1 MLLLQLRMRLPP
13 TERTARPVARDE
25 NVPSLTPRIAYQA
38 RVTQPAAFSARAQ
51 LPTQLGALTGVR
63 GVAAWLVVFFH
74 ARPWTE
80 GLFHP
85 ALLKVFSYGYL
96 AVDLFF
102 MLSGFVIWHNY
113 AQRLAAGGP
122 RATRSFLWRRFA
134 RVWPLHGAMIAA
146 FAVFAVIMG
155 TLGADLS
162 RFPPGHLPY
171 HVALIQAWGFI
182 NPLKW
187 NDPSWSISTE
197 MAAYLLFPA
206 LVVLLRR
213 RWISGGGWLVVGG
226 AMLAGLAAL
235 FAAHGFRSLS
245 ADIASLGLWRCIAE
259 FAIGALVC
267 VGWSRRQEM
276 SALVPLAA
284 LAVILCA
291 GYMFALPEIVIAPPA
306 FAATLL
312 ALALSGVPA
321 RLFDTAPL
329 RYLGEISYSTYLSHS
344 FIGAVATALA
354 SGAVLGAAG
363 LTVYCLA
370 VLAASVVLY
379 HRLEKPAQ
387 RWLQAHTPRWFEG
400 SRPLATG

>member
-1 MLLLQLRMRLPP
+1 MKNDATPLHSRGKSLIRPGVTVSAAPLSRSALP
-13 TERTARPVARDE
+13 
-25 NVPSLTPRIAYQA
+25 N
-38 RVTQPAAFSARAQ
+38 
-51 LPTQLGALTGVR
+51 QLGALTGVR
-63 GVAAWLVVFFH
+63 GVAAWLVVLFH

-85 ALLKVFSYGYL
+85 ALLKVFSFGYL

-113 AQRLAAGGP
+113 ARRLAAGGP

-146 FAVFAVIMG
+146 FALFAAIMG
-155 TLGADLS
+155 ALGSDLS
-162 RFPPGHLPY
+162 RFPPSHLPY
-171 HVALIQAWGFI
+171 HLALIQAWGFI
-182 NPLKW
+182 DPLKW

-206 LVVLLRR
+206 LVVLLSR
-213 RWISGGGWLVVGG
+213 RWVARGGWVVLG
-226 AMLAGLAAL
+226 AAALAAL
-235 FAAHGFRSLS
+235 ALLFAVHGYKSLG
-245 ADIASLGLWRCIAE
+245 ADIAGLGLWRCIGE
-259 FAIGALVC
+259 FAVGALIC
-267 VGWSRRQEM
+267 VGWSRRP
-276 SALVPLAA
+276 SLPVIVPLAV
-284 LAVILCA
+284 LAAILGA
-291 GYMFALPEIVIAPPA
+291 GYAWNLPEIMVAPPA

-312 ALALSGVPA
+312 TLALSGLPA
-321 RLFDTAPL
+321 RLFDTRAL

-354 SGAVLGAAG
+354 GGAVLGAGGMA
-363 LTVYCLA
+363 LYCLA

-387 RWLQAHTPRWFEG
+387 RWLQAHTPRWIESSPG
-400 SRPLATG
+400 LAAG

>member
-1 MLLLQLRMRLPP
+1 MSDDASSAAVP
-13 TERTARPVARDE
+13 TGPV
-25 NVPSLTPRIAYQA
+25 
-38 RVTQPAAFSARAQ
+38 
-51 LPTQLGALTGVR
+51 QLGALTGVR
-63 GVAAWLVVFFH
+63 GIAAWLVVFFH

-80 GLFHP
+80 GLLHP
-85 ALLKVFSYGYL
+85 ALLGVFAYGYL

-113 AQRLAAGGP
+113 ARRLAAGGP

-155 TLGADLS
+155 ALGADLS

-171 HVALIQAWGFI
+171 HLALIQAWGFI

-206 LVVLLRR
+206 LVVLLGRGWVSR
-213 RWISGGGWLVVGG
+213 GGWL
-226 AMLAGLAAL
+226 ALCAAALAALALL
-235 FAAHGFRSLS
+235 FAAHGSRSLS
-245 ADIASLGLWRCIAE
+245 ADIANLGLWRCLAE

-267 VGWSRRQEM
+267 VGWTRRQQM
-276 SALVPLAA
+276 PAAVPLAA
-284 LAVILCA
+284 LTLILAA
-291 GYMFALPEIVIAPPA
+291 GYLFKLPEIVVAPPA
-306 FAATLL
+306 FATTLL
-312 ALALSGVPA
+312 ALALGGVPA
-321 RLFDTAPL
+321 RLFDTRSL

-354 SGAVLGAAG
+354 GGAVLGAGG
-363 LTVYCLA
+363 LALYCLA

-387 RWLQAHTPRWFEG
+387 RWLQAHTPRWIEAPRG
-400 SRPLATG
+400 LAAG